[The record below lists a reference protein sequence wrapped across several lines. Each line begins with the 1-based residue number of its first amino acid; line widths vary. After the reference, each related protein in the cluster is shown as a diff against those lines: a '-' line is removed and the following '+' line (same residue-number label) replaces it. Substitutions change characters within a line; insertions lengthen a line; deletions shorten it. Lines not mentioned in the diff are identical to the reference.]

1 MQQLVSVFVD
11 IALHRK
17 GPDVLPASRFLLG
30 LVLLAYVAASFVIWQ
45 LNWPPGQALGIMT
58 LDVVL
63 HLAFLSFVLALA
75 RRSARFLQTATATL
89 GAETLLALIALPL
102 HTLIAT
108 GQEGAPIVLTAT
120 FLLLV
125 VLFWSIDIAGF
136 VLSRALDQPYIV
148 GLMIMVGYVIGSM
161 TLGEFLF
168 PSPR

>member
-30 LVLLAYVAASFVIWQ
+30 LVLSAYVAASFVIWQ
-45 LNWPPGQALGIMT
+45 LNWPIGQAVGVMT

-63 HLAFLSFVLALA
+63 HLAFLAVVLAVA
-75 RRSARFLQTATATL
+75 GRRARFLQTATAAL
-89 GAETLLALIALPL
+89 GVETLLACAALPL

-108 GQEGAPIVLTAT
+108 GEEGSPVVITAS
-120 FLLLV
+120 FLLLL
-125 VLFWSIDIAGF
+125 VLFWSIDVAGF
-136 VLSRALDQPYIV
+136 VLSRALEQPYIV
-148 GLMIMVGYVIGSM
+148 GLVIMVGYVLGSM

-168 PSPR
+168 PSPV